1 MPARGDHDA
10 RRRDLS
16 EAVWRVVAEQGF
28 TGLTMRAV
36 AAEMDA
42 STGLVTHYFPSKAA
56 LVRHA
61 LELAAE
67 RVDTM
72 ERHVPSAP
80 GLAGLRAAILDV
92 VPVDPERVAM
102 NRVWVSSW
110 DLALADPTLGEA
122 QRERYDRWRARLR
135 GHVEAAVARG
145 ELPDGAD
152 VDDVAVS
159 AAAFTHGLVTQALF
173 DPAAFPVARLEGLV
187 AGFVEGLGSQNPNP
201 S

>member
-16 EAVWRVVAEQGF
+16 EAVWRVVAGQGF

-36 AAEMDA
+36 AAELGA

-56 LVRHA
+56 LVEHA

-72 ERHVPSAP
+72 PRRTPATE
-80 GLAGLRAAILDV
+80 GLAALHAAVLDV
-92 VPVDPERVAM
+92 LPTDPYRTAM

-110 DLALADPTLGEA
+110 DLALADPALGTA
-122 QRERYDRWRARLR
+122 QRERYARWRARLR
-135 GHVEAAVARG
+135 EHAKAAVARG
-145 ELPDGAD
+145 ELSPECDA
-152 VDDVAVS
+152 DDVAAAV
-159 AAAFTHGLVTQALF
+159 AAFTHGLVTQALF
-173 DPAAFPVARLEGLV
+173 DPEAFPAGRLEGLV
-187 AGFVEGLGSQNPNP
+187 EGFVGSLGA
-201 S
+201 

>member
-16 EAVWRVVAEQGF
+16 EAVWRVVAGQGF

-36 AAEMDA
+36 AAELGA

-72 ERHVPSAP
+72 TRHTPSA
-80 GLAGLRAAILDV
+80 AGMEALRAAVLDV
-92 VPVDPERVAM
+92 VPLDPGRVAM

-110 DLALADPTLGEA
+110 DLALADSDLGDA
-122 QRERYDRWRARLR
+122 QRARYARWRDRLR
-135 GHVEAAVARG
+135 AHAADAVARG
-145 ELPDGAD
+145 ELAEGTD
-152 VDDVAVS
+152 VDDVAATV
-159 AAAFTHGLVTQALF
+159 AAFTHGLVTQALF
-173 DPAAFPVARLEGLV
+173 DPAAFPRERLEGLV
-187 AGFVEGLGSQNPNP
+187 EGLVAGIRN
-201 S
+201 

>member
-16 EAVWRVVAEQGF
+16 EAVWRVVAGQGF

-36 AAEMDA
+36 AAEMGA

-56 LVRHA
+56 LVQHA
-61 LELAAE
+61 LELAAD

-72 ERHVPSAP
+72 DRHVPSTT
-80 GLAGLRAAILDV
+80 GLEGLRAAILDV
-92 VPVDPERVAM
+92 VPIDPARVAM

-110 DLALADPTLGEA
+110 DLALADPALGKA

-145 ELPDGAD
+145 ELPEGVNVED
-152 VDDVAVS
+152 VTAT

-173 DPAAFPVARLEGLV
+173 DPEAFPVARLEGLV
-187 AGFVEGLGSQNPNP
+187 AGFVEGLGG
-201 S
+201 